1 MSKQPYALWLADR
14 FDDVGDWYEF
24 DAKTW
29 VPGAAAELR
38 RLHSVNA
45 ELLVALQKLLRR
57 DELNTCQHHE
67 THRGGVLWTICSDCG
82 RKWADDEGGMP
93 KWRDPPEWK
102 AARAAIA
109 LATPAPSTQ
118 EGQS

>member
-45 ELLVALQKLLRR
+45 ELLVALAPFVGASL
-57 DELNTCQHHE
+57 
-67 THRGGVLWTICSDCG
+67 THTGQVIGLMREDFD
-82 RKWADDEGGMP
+82 R
-93 KWRDPPEWK
+93 
-102 AARAAIA
+102 ARAAIS
-109 LATPAPSTQ
+109 LATPTADAAQ
-118 EGQS
+118 G

>member
-45 ELLVALQKLLRR
+45 ELLAALQAMYRAAPMSTECGDFHHGASDRHDFGGECKPLAAYR
-57 DELNTCQHHE
+57 DAAAQ
-67 THRGGVLWTICSDCG
+67 
-82 RKWADDEGGMP
+82 
-93 KWRDPPEWK
+93 
-102 AARAAIA
+102 ARAAIA

-118 EGQS
+118 PEKD